1 MQPVAVVVVHARDV
15 DVEPALRKVADAV
28 LIVVAR
34 QGLRHPEQGVG
45 SIHDAED
52 RIHDEQRL
60 CALGACQ
67 PRRTDDGSAHK
78 AQQHIDC
85 IQRQELPGPGLT
97 ALRRLCREGQR
108 LADEFFR
115 LLAGKALFFF
125 DAAALQKLGHRHVQ
139 NFCQRHQQG
148 DIRHAQAPLPF
159 AHGLIRYIQ
168 VCSQL
173 PLGHALFPA
182 QLRQKAAECGFVQ
195 FVHVVLLVSL
205 RLCSWLHCTGQTRFA
220 QPTGS
225 RINVLR
231 TFLFPVSGKR

>member
-1 MQPVAVVVVHARDV
+1 MAPNSERMYTMSTAPHTCQPAARSNSTAAAVQGGIRTIDTTHPHPFKHMQPVAVVVVHARDV

-85 IQRQELPGPGLT
+85 IQRQELLGPGLT

-139 NFCQRHQQG
+139 NFCQRHQQR
-148 DIRHAQAPLPF
+148 DIRHAQA
-159 AHGLIRYIQ
+159 R
-168 VCSQL
+168 
-173 PLGHALFPA
+173 FP
-182 QLRQKAAECGFVQ
+182 
-195 FVHVVLLVSL
+195 
-205 RLCSWLHCTGQTRFA
+205 
-220 QPTGS
+220 
-225 RINVLR
+225 
-231 TFLFPVSGKR
+231 